1 MQLRRSLRAGF
12 VGLSFCLLNQTTQNW
27 HISRNDPRNH
37 TKQHEQNS
45 KHFRVFGFVLFR
57 AISGMVFF
65 LCPNLVRFGL
75 AVQLRPTVLDAQ
87 TATSAAQQVTAPA
100 LPPARNLPAHDYD
113 LRHVKLDLRFDW
125 EREQATGTATLTFAP
140 TVAELGRVEFD
151 AANMTVTGVQSS
163 AGAALKFA
171 ADERAGKLRV
181 QLERAYQPGQ
191 ESTVVIAYHTN
202 GRVKTLGSGNYA
214 QGLVFNQPKPA
225 DPLSRRQIYSQGE
238 SEFNHYWFPAYDHPD
253 DFASSELIATVER
266 PLSVVSNG
274 RLVEVQENADHTRT
288 FHWLMEQ
295 PHANYLTSIVVGEY
309 APIEQ
314 TGAGVPVVSYVYPG
328 EVAEGRLTTARLAD
342 MVRFFAAQTGVKYPY
357 AQYAQVLVHNFP
369 GGMENISAT
378 TQTDTMIHDARTEL
392 DQTSDSLQAHEL
404 AHQWFGDLVTC
415 RDWSDI
421 WLNEGFATYF
431 EALWDEHLLGRDE
444 FLYTDIRADQAAY
457 LRAWANKQRR
467 PIVTKNYSDP
477 EAVFDVYA
485 YQRGGAVLHMLRSVL
500 GDEQWWRG
508 IDLYLTKN
516 AHRPVATA
524 QLQSAMEEA
533 AGQKLDWFFDEWVYK
548 MGHPVFRVV
557 EKYDE
562 PRGLLTLTVQ
572 QEQQPDPDSAY
583 PQATYFR
590 MPVAIE
596 IGTARGTRIEQ
607 IQLAPIA
614 AQSFDFKVDGKPL
627 LVNFDYGSTLI
638 KQLRFGKPTGELL
651 YQLAHDTDVLGRVW
665 ALNQL
670 TLAMRVTGT
679 TEAEQQRIADAFGA
693 AATSDKFW
701 GVRVEAAGA
710 LGGLQGE
717 RVRQSLLTA
726 AKDQKAA
733 VRARAF
739 AALGESREPKL
750 ASMFEAAL
758 SDESYAVVGAAAGA
772 LGKTKAAGTYDALV
786 KLLGVPSWRE
796 KTQAAALN
804 GLNELGDKRALDI
817 ALRYAGP
824 EHATEVRKAAVYLL
838 GAVGPH
844 DPRVLP
850 VLLQALHQSFANEDF
865 PLGEAAAETIYN
877 LDDVAGL
884 KSLRDMLAVVNK
896 LVSNA
901 DLQAFE
907 RQVKVRL
914 QQKEAPVH

>member
-1 MQLRRSLRAGF
+1 MQLRRNLRAGLI
-12 VGLSFCLLNQTTQNW
+12 GLSLFFPAAQLLTSVLYAQTSASSTQQTTA
-27 HISRNDPRNH
+27 R
-37 TKQHEQNS
+37 
-45 KHFRVFGFVLFR
+45 
-57 AISGMVFF
+57 
-65 LCPNLVRFGL
+65 
-75 AVQLRPTVLDAQ
+75 
-87 TATSAAQQVTAPA
+87 A

-125 EREQATGTATLTFAP
+125 AREQAVGTAALTFAP
-140 TVAELGRVEFD
+140 TVAALGRVEFD
-151 AANMTVTGVQSS
+151 AANMTVSGVRSS
-163 AGAALKFA
+163 AGTTLKFET
-171 ADERAGKLRV
+171 DERAGKLRV

-191 ESTVVIAYHTN
+191 ERTVVVAYHTN

-214 QGLVFNQPKPA
+214 QGLVFNQPQPA
-225 DPLSRRQIYSQGE
+225 DPLSQRQIYSQGE
-238 SEFNHYWFPAYDHPD
+238 SEFNHYWFPSYDHPD
-253 DFASSELIATVER
+253 DFASSELLATVEQ

-274 RLVEVQENADHTRT
+274 RLVEVQENADQTRT

-295 PHANYLTSIVVGEY
+295 PHANYLTSIVVGQY
-309 APIEQ
+309 VPVEQ
-314 TGAGVPVVSYVYPG
+314 MGAGVPVVSYVYPG
-328 EVAEGRLTTARLAD
+328 EIVEGRLTTARLAD
-342 MVRFFAAQTGVKYPY
+342 MVRFFAARTGVKYPY
-357 AQYAQVLVHNFP
+357 AQYAQVMVHNFP

-444 FLYTDIRADQAAY
+444 FLYTDIRADQATY

-477 EAVFDVYA
+477 EAVFDLYA
-485 YQRGGAVLHMLRSVL
+485 YQRGGAVLHMLRFVL

-508 IDLYLTKN
+508 INLYLTKN
-516 AHRPVATA
+516 AHQPVATA

-572 QEQQPDPDSAY
+572 QEQRPDLDSAY

-596 IGTARGTRIEQ
+596 IGTAHGTRIERV
-607 IQLAPIA
+607 QLAPVA
-614 AQSFDFKVDGKPL
+614 AQSFDFKVDGQPL

-638 KQLRFGKPTGELL
+638 KQLRFDKPTTALL
-651 YQLAHDTDVLGRVW
+651 YQLAHDDDVLGRVW

-670 TLAMRVTGT
+670 RVALRGAGT
-679 TEAEQQRIADAFGA
+679 SEVEQQRIVDAC
-693 AATSDKFW
+693 ATVVTTDKFW
-701 GVRVEAAGA
+701 GVRVEAANA
-710 LGGLQGE
+710 LGGLPGE
-717 RVRQSLLTA
+717 RVRQSLLA
-726 AKDQKAA
+726 ATKDQNAQ

-739 AALGESREPKL
+739 AALGERREPKL
-750 ASMFEAAL
+750 ANLFVAAL
-758 SDESYAVVGAAAGA
+758 SDQSYAVVGAAAGA
-772 LGKTKAAGTYDALV
+772 LGRTKAAGAYDALV
-786 KLLGVPSWRE
+786 KLLGVQSWRE

-804 GLNELGDKRALDI
+804 GLGELGDKRALDV

-824 EHATEVRKAAVYLL
+824 EHATEVRKAAVHLL
-838 GAVGPH
+838 GAIGQN

-850 VLLQALHQSFANEDF
+850 VLLQALHQSFANEGF

-884 KSLRDMLAVVNK
+884 KSLRDVLAVVNK
-896 LVSNA
+896 LINNA

-907 RQVKVRL
+907 RQVKKRL